1 MPENGYLSVR
11 VYASEAELPLE
22 GVAVTVTQ
30 PSENGTRLLAAR
42 LTDESGKIA
51 QIAIPAPDR
60 SESQSPGTPTPWTTV
75 DITAD
80 HPNYERFVV
89 ENVQIFAGTQTEQNL
104 ALIPHSRRPEA
115 WNLTEIFNVTAQPL

>member
-11 VYASEAELPLE
+11 VYVSEAELPIE

-30 PSENGTRLLAAR
+30 PTENGTRLLAAR
-42 LTDESGKIA
+42 LTDESGKVA
-51 QIAIPAPDR
+51 QITVPAPDR
-60 SESQSPGTPTPWTTV
+60 AESQSPGVSMPWTTV

-80 HPNYERFVV
+80 HPDYERIVV
-89 ENVQIFAGTQTEQNL
+89 ENAQIFAGTQTEQNL

-115 WNLTEIFNVTAQPL
+115 WNLTEIFSVTAQPL

>member
-11 VYASEAELPLE
+11 VYVSEAELPVE

-30 PSENGTRLLAAR
+30 PSENGSRLLAAR
-42 LTDESGKIA
+42 LTDESGKIG
-51 QIAIPAPDR
+51 QIAIAAPDR
-60 SESQSPGTPTPWTTV
+60 SESQSPGTQKPWTTV

-80 HPNYERFVV
+80 HPNYERILV
-89 ENVQIFAGTQTEQNL
+89 ENVQIFAETQTEQNL
-104 ALIPHSRRPEA
+104 TLIPHSRRPEA